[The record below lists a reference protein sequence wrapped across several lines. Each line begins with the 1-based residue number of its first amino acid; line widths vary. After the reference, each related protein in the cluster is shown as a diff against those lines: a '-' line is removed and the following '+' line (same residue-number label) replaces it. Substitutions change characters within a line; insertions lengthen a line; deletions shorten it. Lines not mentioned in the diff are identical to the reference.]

1 MKCIL
6 LTQVI
11 AQKTIKII
19 CNDEKSEKLQQI
31 SWSATKTKF
40 WERY

>member
-6 LTQVI
+6 LTQAI

-19 CNDEKSEKLQQI
+19 CIDEKSEKYYN
-31 SWSATKTKF
+31 KF
-40 WERY
+40 PEVPPK